1 MISDSPS
8 VSASS
13 AIPPG
18 IVRMKSL
25 VRANTLYQNIIGKVH
40 RQRSSDSNS
49 FLSSNQSFRFQERS
63 GQIASLENLMSFG
76 LGSGPYGEPIRHI
89 VCANQSTRIRAQR
102 RCAEQGLISCPRC
115 RLVKYCSERCQ
126 KQHWPRHSSTCAHP
140 YLEESWQPGW
150 VMQDRPPSFASSSAT
165 YSPSASIFPAFDNMN
180 LDQNEFGELAVT
192 DKDFKICFAACADI
206 RDLIETVNNLPS
218 NYSGTFDVLLN
229 NPDPIITNRNLIILY
244 ALLNPEPSIDEAAE
258 LAIHLMYSAVLSAPC
273 AAFLQRSL
281 DDIYRSTQ
289 SDGENGIDFSS
300 FRVGLNTR
308 GRGKIY
314 SFQTIAGVKPPL
326 EVFTS
331 TTYSLNT
338 ALQDRARI
346 LGALENVDS
355 WDRFLSRLRPS
366 HRMAFQ
372 RFRETGVLA
381 PFSVDTNRFT
391 HPNRL
396 MFSSQGQWLFRA
408 DILNPFQGWDSTS
421 VQLSRA
427 KYSMVDSADIF
438 GCLFFHLKSQF
449 HRFAS
454 QVKDL
459 HINFVLTQFDSRIL
473 AKGIMDGVIPIFEG
487 GCFDRIDTRDMMDE
501 IGIGECL
508 REWGPLLNCEN
519 PHASLLMH
527 SRAWHDQRPY
537 ALARC
542 NSHAVLTL
550 FMRKCFEIPSLSIKL
565 KDVFVQGLRSPAL
578 LRLIESLDAFYDHD
592 HFFHDFLSTE
602 NTDSIAAALD
612 LQLRPQHRIHPRRF
626 GTPLDAHAHSLPDL
640 SRSRFYDLVSLCEV
654 DFSTRFLE
662 FGWRH

>member
-1 MISDSPS
+1 MNLISNSPS
-8 VSASS
+8 GSASS
-13 AIPPG
+13 SVPPG

-40 RQRSSDSNS
+40 RQRSSDCDS
-49 FLSSNQSFRFQERS
+49 FLSSDQSFRFQERS

-89 VCANQSTRIRAQR
+89 EASP
-102 RCAEQGLISCPRC
+102 LIFLLQC
-115 RLVKYCSERCQ
+115 RLVKVSHSKHTLLIHSSWGRFKYCSERCQ
-126 KQHWPRHSSTCAHP
+126 KQHWPRHSSICAHP

-165 YSPSASIFPAFDNMN
+165 YSPSASIFPAFDNMS
-180 LDQNEFGELAVT
+180 LAQNEFGELAVT

-206 RDLIETVNNLPS
+206 RNLIETVNNLPS
-218 NYSGTFDVLLN
+218 DYGGTFDVLLN
-229 NPDPIITNRNLIILY
+229 NPDPITTNRNLIILY

-289 SDGENGIDFSS
+289 SDGDNGIDISS

-314 SFQTIAGVKPPL
+314 SFQTIAGIKPPL

-338 ALQDRARI
+338 ALQDRSRI
-346 LGALENVDS
+346 LGAPENVDS

-372 RFRETGVLA
+372 CFRETGVLA

-421 VQLSRA
+421 VQLSGA

-459 HINFVLTQFDSRIL
+459 HINFVLTQFDPRIL

-508 REWGPLLNCEN
+508 REWGPLLNREN

-527 SRAWHDQRPY
+527 SRA
-537 ALARC
+537 
-542 NSHAVLTL
+542 
-550 FMRKCFEIPSLSIKL
+550 KCFEIPSLSIKL

-592 HFFHDFLSTE
+592 HFFHEFLSTE

-612 LQLRPQHRIHPRRF
+612 LQLRPQHRIHSRRF
-626 GTPLDAHAHSLPDL
+626 GVPLDAHAHSLPDL